1 MNLRK
6 ALLPTVLVVLA
17 LSASAW
23 AQTSIYGTVTVD
35 HVTGIK
41 CQQASCGSNDG
52 TINPLGGFGGI
63 SHDLRFLG
71 PFRLGV
77 DVRGGS
83 VIGNKNAAI
92 YASSPRPRV
101 YSVLGGV
108 RASSRAPIFHVTPY
122 LEGLVGYGRSSFNG
136 TGLYSSGVEFHG
148 VAGVDLPLLPALDFR
163 VVELGAGGVHNA
175 GSNYPLES
183 ISSGLV
189 FHLPF

>member
-1 MNLRK
+1 MNPRK
-6 ALLPTVLVVLA
+6 ALPFPFLVALA
-17 LSASAW
+17 LSACAR

-52 TINPLGGFGGI
+52 TINPLGGIGGI
-63 SHDLRFLG
+63 SHDLRFVG

-83 VIGNKNAAI
+83 VVGNKNAAI
-92 YASSPRPRV
+92 YANSPKPRLF
-101 YSVLGGV
+101 SVLGGV
-108 RASSRAPIFHVTPY
+108 RASARTPIFHVTPY
-122 LEGLVGYGRSSFNG
+122 LEGLVGYGRSTLNG
-136 TGLYSSGVEFHG
+136 TALYSSGVEFHG
-148 VAGVDLPLLPALDFR
+148 LAGVDLSLLPALDFR
-163 VVELGAGGVHNA
+163 VVELGAGSVHSA
-175 GSNYPLES
+175 GSNYPVES